1 MEQRKAAPTL
11 HTALDI
17 VKSSLDK
24 GNDLRSLASAG
35 SSNAGKILSGQHSEL
50 SKGIFQLI
58 VLGEFKNG
66 KSTLLNSFL
75 GQKILPAKQAPATAV
90 ITRIFYGSPDNGVT
104 VYYADGKQNM
114 LGLAE
119 FQSEFMLDIA
129 DHGAHVE
136 DRFRDILYADIPV
149 ELDLCRDGVILV
161 DSPGLAENPVRT
173 KATQDFFKLSTAAI
187 LVLDATQPL
196 SIEEVRWAKDLFSNF
211 GPEGVFVVVNKINL
225 VDDEEVDEIK
235 RLFYARLSKISIET
249 LGREHENRIYFVD
262 ARTAFRSRTT
272 GSEDLFKASGVYELL
287 EDLSIFLSS
296 SGRERIALKRLQ
308 TASNDFLDEHQRL
321 VNDWK
326 AAASSS
332 LDDLKARKAESQV
345 RLENLKEKAR
355 HIEELFTEA
364 GIIIADA
371 TYENLEQFIKERQS
385 KWEEESKEGL
395 PLTGVS
401 AWDGFKAPF
410 ERLWGFLKGQGDD
423 KAHIEKE
430 IQKGIEIYINRI
442 LLDWAERLPSDSRIQ
457 AAVTKVKSSV
467 DQGIKEISVD
477 LESIKSLF
485 SGVRNSDT
493 ETDVN
498 RLTQA
503 FIGVLMLDPSQVSG
517 SILGNGDWQ
526 SFLTRFI
533 IQVVITV
540 VLGIFAWPIAIVYW
554 VMQEYFHISNQVDG
568 FADKMRKSI
577 GEKMFPKILEELG
590 IKRLD
595 IKKQVSEK
603 FAESGQSVRLQIVS
617 EVQDVQDQ
625 QSEIVRNI
633 EENSTKVWEQ
643 IKKSYSLLDDIK
655 GNTVSVNDLAQS

>member
-1 MEQRKAAPTL
+1 MEQRKVAPTL
-11 HTALDI
+11 HSALDI
-17 VKSSLDK
+17 VKSSLEK
-24 GNDLRSLASAG
+24 GDDLRSLASAG

-75 GQKILPAKQAPATAV
+75 GEKILPAKQAPATAV
-90 ITRIFYGSPDNGVT
+90 ITRIFHGSPDSGVT
-104 VYYADGKQNM
+104 VYYADGKQKS
-114 LGLAE
+114 LGLTE

-129 DHGAHVE
+129 DHGSHAE

-149 ELDLCRDGVILV
+149 DLDLCRDGVILV

-173 KATQDFFKLSTAAI
+173 KATQDFFKFSTGAI

-211 GPEGVFVVVNKINL
+211 GPEGVFIVVNKINL
-225 VDDEEVDEIK
+225 VDDDEIDEIK
-235 RLFYARLSKISIET
+235 SLFHARLREISNET
-249 LGREHENRIYFVD
+249 LGREQQNRIYFVD
-262 ARTAFRSRTT
+262 ARTALRSRTS
-272 GSEDLFKASGVYELL
+272 GSEDLFRISGVYELL
-287 EDLSIFLSS
+287 NDLSIFLSS

-308 TASNDFLDEHQRL
+308 TASNDFLNEHERL

-332 LDDLKARKAESQV
+332 LEDLKARKAESQV
-345 RLENLKEKAR
+345 RLENLKDKAR
-355 HIEELFTEA
+355 QIEELFTEA

-385 KWEEESKEGL
+385 KWGEESIQGL

-410 ERLWGFLKGQGDD
+410 ERLWGFLQGKGND

-442 LLDWAERLPSDSRIQ
+442 LLDWAERLPSDLRIQ
-457 AAVTKVKSSV
+457 AAVTKVRNSV

-477 LESIKSLF
+477 LESIKALF
-485 SGVRNSDT
+485 AGVRNADT
-493 ETDVN
+493 EADIN
-498 RLTQA
+498 RITQA

-517 SILGNGDWQ
+517 SILGNGNWQ

-540 VLGIFAWPIAIVYW
+540 VLGIFAWPIAIVYY
-554 VMQEYFHISNQVDG
+554 VMQEYFHIANQVDG

-577 GEKMFPKILEELG
+577 GEKMFPKILEELS

-617 EVQDVQDQ
+617 EIQDVQDQ

-633 EENSTKVWEQ
+633 EENSSKVWEQ
-643 IKKSYSLLDDIK
+643 IKKSYALLDEIK
-655 GNTVSVNDLAQS
+655 SNTTSINDYVQL

>member
-1 MEQRKAAPTL
+1 MEQRKAAPSL

-35 SSNAGKILSGQHSEL
+35 SSNSGRILSGQHSEL

-104 VYYADGKQNM
+104 VYYADGKQKM

-173 KATQDFFKLSTAAI
+173 KATQDFFKLSTGAI

-235 RLFYARLSKISIET
+235 RLFYARLSEINKET
-249 LGREHENRIYFVD
+249 LGREQGNRIYFVD
-262 ARTAFRSRTT
+262 ARTALQSRTT

-287 EDLSIFLSS
+287 TDLSIFLSS

-308 TASNDFLDEHQRL
+308 TASNDFLNEHQRL

-345 RLENLKEKAR
+345 NLENLKEKAR
-355 HIEELFTEA
+355 QIEEQFTEA

-410 ERLWGFLKGQGDD
+410 ERLWGFLKGQGSD

-430 IQKGIEIYINRI
+430 IQKGIEVYINRI
-442 LLDWAERLPSDSRIQ
+442 LLDWAERLPSDTRIK

-485 SGVRNSDT
+485 SGVQNADT

-517 SILGNGDWQ
+517 SILGSGDWQ

-554 VMQEYFHISNQVDG
+554 VMQEYFHIANQVDG

-590 IKRLD
+590 IKRLE

-603 FAESGQSVRLQIVS
+603 FAESGQSMRLQIVS
-617 EVQDVQDQ
+617 EIQDVQDQ

-643 IKKSYSLLDDIK
+643 IKKSYSLLDEIK
-655 GNTVSVNDLAQS
+655 DNTASINGLAQS